1 MITAGGLNP
10 RVFRF
15 PQLKKPRSLI
25 NHEFKVL
32 RISSNPDK
40 FQAGVYIFTLIP
52 PPPPLLIAF
61 LTSSRFIFLKKKE
74 SKLSRF
80 PIFHFSTNHQISSLH
95 YFIVCYPNRLMKRKE
110 NLKEQR
116 SKIT

>member
-25 NHEFKVL
+25 NHEFKVF

-52 PPPPLLIAF
+52 PPP
-61 LTSSRFIFLKKKE
+61 LKKKE

-95 YFIVCYPNRLMKRKE
+95 YFIVCYPDRLMKRKE